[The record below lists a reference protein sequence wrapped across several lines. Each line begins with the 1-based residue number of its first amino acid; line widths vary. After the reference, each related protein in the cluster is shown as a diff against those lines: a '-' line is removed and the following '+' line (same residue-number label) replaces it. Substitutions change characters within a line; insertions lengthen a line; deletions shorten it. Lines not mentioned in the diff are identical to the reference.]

1 MKSGSE
7 SQVAKPCYS
16 SSVKKVVTAAI
27 VLLIIEVNMIAIYT
41 YNMVDNSDLRDTPK
55 KEDVVVR
62 VKRVD
67 FDYFN
72 TVTESTLTTIIAT
85 VKQSLHLGNN
95 EMVSSGDGPGDKD
108 ISEPIDKLH
117 KVKPLTVN
125 TANHKKPSQNK
136 ATSVKGNR
144 VSNVTKPVKGNRVSN
159 VTKPV
164 VKGNRI
170 SNVTKPIVKGN
181 RMSNVNKPVVKKS
194 SNVSTSNNHGRKIL
208 DSVHAS
214 RSQDELH
221 AEKQSKLHYTSVSKN
236 KTSYVLPSFF
246 IIGAKVSGVDILSQ
260 LLSLHPQI
268 KLTDYSAD
276 EQDVYQSIHS
286 GQKLVAVNDSLFSL
300 PSAPANLKK
309 MQPNAKLVLI
319 LRDPLERTVV
329 DFLSMQEGSGYHSY
343 EGSFVTGDGT
353 VINEKSSIIRDSLY
367 DVHLKNWLKYFAFPT
382 YLFIDFFQ
390 LMTQPYA
397 MMTKVEKF
405 LHIQSFYHKTSFV
418 YKKDVLC
425 TKTKQKPICLTQ
437 THNELNLPTEIDEAL
452 KAYYTQHME
461 KFWSI
466 VSDDLSVTDLVSL
479 IN

>member
-7 SQVAKPCYS
+7 SKVPKPCYS

-117 KVKPLTVN
+117 KVKPQAVN

-136 ATSVKGNR
+136 AASVKGNR
-144 VSNVTKPVKGNRVSN
+144 VTKPVVKGNRVSN

-164 VKGNRI
+164 VKGNRV
-170 SNVTKPIVKGN
+170 SNVT
-181 RMSNVNKPVVKKS
+181 KPVVKKS
-194 SNVSTSNNHGRKIL
+194 TNISTSNNTGRKIL
-208 DSVHAS
+208 DSVHPS
-214 RSQDELH
+214 PRSQDELH
-221 AEKQSKLHYTSVSKN
+221 AEKQHYTSVSKN

-246 IIGAKVSGVDILSQ
+246 IIGAKVSGVDILRQ
-260 LLSLHPQI
+260 LLSLHPQT
-268 KLTDYSAD
+268 KLTDYSANG
-276 EQDVYQSIHS
+276 QDVYQSIHS

-309 MQPNAKLVLI
+309 MKPNAKLVLI

-343 EGSFVTGDGT
+343 EGSFVTSDGT

-367 DVHLKNWLKYFAFPT
+367 DVHLKNWLKYFSFSQ

-397 MMTKVEKF
+397 MMKKVEEF
-405 LHIQSFYHKTSFV
+405 LHIKSFYHKSSFI

-425 TKTKQKPICLTQ
+425 TTMKQKPICLTQ

-461 KFWSI
+461 KFWSL
-466 VSDDLSVTDLVSL
+466 VSDHLSVTDLVSL

>member
-1 MKSGSE
+1 MT
-7 SQVAKPCYS
+7 KP
-16 SSVKKVVTAAI
+16 V
-27 VLLIIEVNMIAIYT
+27 
-41 YNMVDNSDLRDTPK
+41 
-55 KEDVVVR
+55 
-62 VKRVD
+62 
-67 FDYFN
+67 
-72 TVTESTLTTIIAT
+72 
-85 VKQSLHLGNN
+85 
-95 EMVSSGDGPGDKD
+95 
-108 ISEPIDKLH
+108 
-117 KVKPLTVN
+117 
-125 TANHKKPSQNK
+125 
-136 ATSVKGNR
+136 VKGNR
-144 VSNVTKPVKGNRVSN
+144 VSNVT
-159 VTKPV
+159 
-164 VKGNRI
+164 
-170 SNVTKPIVKGN
+170 
-181 RMSNVNKPVVKKS
+181 KPVVKKS